1 MKMVKFLLHDFGHCP
16 RQLRVLDIGEQEIHR
31 HARSLFLAMR
41 MVDQQ
46 QVEVLP
52 DLREPASGCWRRET
66 KHSGAVCPS
75 PLYFRTRPR
84 PVKRPLYRRGRGC
97 NPLSI
102 LVSCSRSR
110 FPTAAPRN
118 FQARSRSK
126 RSPPP
131 SVRGSSK
138 RQLPPKWTEKSSAS
152 ITSCRLTAK
161 SKSAF
166 SRQRTPKL

>member
-31 HARSLFLAMR
+31 HARSLFLTMR

-46 QVEVLP
+46 QVEVLL

-97 NPLSI
+97 NPLSF
-102 LVSCSRSR
+102 LVSCSRLFS
-110 FPTAAPRN
+110 PTAAPRN
-118 FQARSRSK
+118 SPLPFRSK
-126 RSPPP
+126 MLPPRSAR
-131 SVRGSSK
+131 VFSK
-138 RQLPPKWTEKSSAS
+138 RPLRRKSMAKSSAS
-152 ITSCRLTAK
+152 ITSC
-161 SKSAF
+161 
-166 SRQRTPKL
+166 